1 MMDTVEEA
9 CEYRKPSILY
19 KLGKKL
25 GQGAFGEVFQATES
39 GGKRRILAIKLIKC
53 IRNED
58 LENAIREITFL
69 TGLNHTNIVEMYDFG
84 VRQEWQMEVDFSLLL
99 EYCSKGGL
107 NNKLA
112 QQNSKTQKLAW
123 MRSITSAVVYLHS
136 EGIVHQ
142 DLKPDNI
149 LLTEDNVIKV
159 ADFGLAR
166 RFAQRSE
173 GQTWKEYY
181 IDQGV
186 GAIAYVAPEMLGN
199 HHNNKVDVFS
209 MGIVFHAIL
218 EGMYRDYGSKR
229 YYGVFVKTK
238 NKQKEPIG
246 TEMHEKQ
253 RDLPVPFQGRRR
265 RLIER
270 MLKYDPRER
279 PTAKDVQNV
288 LRSRLQ
294 TWFQLVY

>member
-99 EYCSKGGL
+99 EYCSK
-107 NNKLA
+107 
-112 QQNSKTQKLAW
+112 
-123 MRSITSAVVYLHS
+123 
-136 EGIVHQ
+136 
-142 DLKPDNI
+142 
-149 LLTEDNVIKV
+149 
-159 ADFGLAR
+159 
-166 RFAQRSE
+166 